1 MKTARRLPTL
11 DALGKR
17 SLTEE
22 LNRTAKAP
30 GRNRG
35 DTLTETKRFKSS
47 CGYGGIWK
55 KHTHT
60 SPGKMPSRKR
70 FRTLSMCA
78 GLISKGFPL
87 PSQSVKT
94 GRGNYFYKS
103 PIKKKS

>member
-22 LNRTAKAP
+22 LNRTAKTP

-35 DTLTETKRFKSS
+35 ETLTETKTSKSG

-60 SPGKMPSRKR
+60 NPGKMPSMKL
-70 FRTLSMCA
+70 FRTLSMYA
-78 GLISKGFPL
+78 GLISEGFPL
-87 PSQSVKT
+87 NSQSVKT
-94 GRGNYFYKS
+94 GRDNYFFKC
-103 PIKKKS
+103 PI